1 MKIFITGNI
10 PDCAENLLKKK
21 KFKVLKYSKDK
32 SIPRKELIKNIKDAD
47 GVISLLTDKIDKE
60 IISQMNNCKVIANY
74 AVGFNNIDIEYAKK
88 KNIIITNTPDVLTDA
103 TADLAITL
111 ALTCARKVIEGD
123 KFVRKNKFTG
133 WKPRLMLGVEL
144 KNKTFGILGAGRI
157 GTATALRA
165 YAFGTKIIYYSRSK
179 NEQLE
184 KKTNAKKVSL
194 DYLLKHSD
202 FLSLHVPL
210 NYNTK
215 YLLDKEK
222 LSLLKKSAILI
233 NTARGEVVD
242 EKALIEM
249 LKKKRIFSAGFDVY
263 ENEPN
268 INPELLKLSNV
279 VLLPHVGSA
288 TEDTR
293 NNMALLTA
301 KNVIAVLSN
310 KKPLTPV

>member
-10 PDCAENLLKKK
+10 PDCAEDLLKKK
-21 KFKVLKYSKDK
+21 KFTVLKYSKDQPI
-32 SIPRKELIKNIKDAD
+32 SRKQLIKSVKDAD
-47 GVISLLTDKIDKE
+47 AVISLLTDKIDKE
-60 IISQMNNCKVIANY
+60 IINSMNNCKIIANY

-88 KNIIITNTPDVLTDA
+88 KNIIVTNTPDVLSDA
-103 TADLAITL
+103 TADLALTL
-111 ALTCARKVIEGD
+111 ALACARKVIEGD

-165 YAFGTKIIYYSRSK
+165 YSFGTKIIYFSRRK
-179 NEQLE
+179 NDLLE
-184 KKTNAKKVSL
+184 KKTSAKKVSL

-210 NYNTK
+210 NPSSK
-215 YLLDKEK
+215 YLLNKDRLK
-222 LSLLKKSAILI
+222 LLKKSAILI
-233 NTARGEVVD
+233 NTARGEIID
-242 EKALIEM
+242 EKALINI
-249 LKKKRIFSAGFDVY
+249 LKNKKIFAAGFDVY

-268 INPELLKLSNV
+268 INPELLRLPNV
-279 VLLPHVGSA
+279 VLLPHIGSA

-293 NNMALLTA
+293 NNMAILTV